1 VVISGGELQ
10 CGKTLHLF
18 LAAEAPMI
26 EAVEL
31 EKSYGDIQALCGVSF
46 SAEPGEVLG
55 YLGPNGAGKS
65 TTVKILT
72 GLQQATSGTARIGGF
87 SLSTHPVEAKQRI
100 GLVPESGALYEAL
113 TPLEYLDFV
122 GELHEIEAVERRTR
136 MQQQL
141 KSLQLPEEDWH
152 RRMSGFSK
160 GMRQRVLIA
169 AALLHEPQVLFFDEP
184 LNGLD
189 VQGTVR
195 VKEIIAEQAARGRTI
210 LYCSHLLDVVERICS
225 RILIL
230 AKGRIRIDGSLAEI
244 RAGYPGRTLEQIF
257 QELTAGSANS

>member
-1 VVISGGELQ
+1 
-10 CGKTLHLF
+10 
-18 LAAEAPMI
+18 MI
-26 EAVEL
+26 EAVDL
-31 EKSYGDIQALCGVSF
+31 HKSYGSVQALRGVSF
-46 SAEPGEVLG
+46 RAAPGEVVA

-72 GLQQATSGTARIGGF
+72 GLQQPTSGTARIGSF
-87 SLSTHPVEAKQRI
+87 DVSTQPVEAKRLI

-122 GELHEIEAVERRTR
+122 GELHELEPVQRRDR
-136 MQQQL
+136 MQEL
-141 KSLQLPEEDWH
+141 LRLLNLPEDNWR
-152 RRMSGFSK
+152 RRMTGFSK

-169 AALLHEPQVLFFDEP
+169 AALLHDPQVLLFDEP

-189 VQGTVR
+189 VEGTVR
-195 VKEIIAEQAARGRTI
+195 VKEIIAEQSGRGRTI

-230 AKGRIRIDGSLAEI
+230 SEGRLRLEGSLEQV
-244 RAGYPGRTLEQIF
+244 RAQHPGRSLEQIF
-257 QELTAGSANS
+257 QQHTGGQEAALPAASEEVR